1 MENKLLEYLNSVR
14 TLEENK
20 YVLGEA
26 INNIENFI
34 EGEEYK
40 IEKTKEEE
48 TKKIDKLQNSFPEP
62 PKKKIRTYHKN
73 NFFDCIGEAW
83 DGVGE
88 YFAPSL
94 VCGIGTAILGFIIGL
109 IGSSFSNS
117 EIFAYIGLLSFFIPP
132 GLFLIVFILTLI
144 FVSIC
149 NVADNR
155 YVKKNIKN
163 WELQNEMEYLSEYT
177 KYMEEV
183 SDTEEN
189 IKKAEQ
195 EAEQQIAVYSNKIIA
210 LKSNLEAYKKTYS
223 DVKAALTQLYATGTV
238 YVKYRDLIPITMFC
252 EYLDSGRC
260 TELRGVNGAYNLYEA
275 EARADMIITKL
286 EDIDYHLESICN
298 EMSSSQNL
306 LYRFLTR
313 AEDTIDRLSD
323 TAQAQI
329 EFQKYQ
335 TKMLSDK
342 VDALNK
348 LESDRLQTIESMG
361 KEIKSIEKD
370 KVKVIKEISNKL
382 SE

>member
-14 TLEENK
+14 TFEENK

-34 EGEEYK
+34 EDEEYEM
-40 IEKTKEEE
+40 EKQKKRKR
-48 TKKIDKLQNSFPEP
+48 KKIDKLQNSFPEP
-62 PKKKIRTYHKN
+62 PKKKIRTYDMW
-73 NFFDCIGEAW
+73 NFFDCIDGAW
-83 DGVGE
+83 DGLGE
-88 YFAPSL
+88 YFVPSL
-94 VCGIGTAILGFIIGL
+94 LCGIGTAILGFIIGV
-109 IGSSFSNS
+109 IGVSFSDSN
-117 EIFAYIGLLSFFIPP
+117 IFAFIALFSFFIPP
-132 GLFLIVFILTLI
+132 GLLLIVFILKLI
-144 FVSIC
+144 FISIL
-149 NVADNR
+149 NIGDNI
-155 YVKKNIKN
+155 YIKKNIKK

-183 SDTEEN
+183 SDMEEN

-260 TELRGVNGAYNLYEA
+260 TELRGANGAYNLYEA

-286 EDIDYHLESICN
+286 EGIEYNLENICD

-370 KVKVIKEISNKL
+370 QVKAIKEISNKL